1 MNSELYFPRNGKSFS
16 KTSEVDFEDT
26 VKLLGDI
33 DINVIFK
40 TEINLTKE
48 SINDALEESSS
59 GNDKIHLVVV
69 ADSFSDPDQ
78 EKVQDIIENLGIESK
93 IKKIEAPVKNLDAI
107 LEKRRSNEIITPTM
121 PALKVEGGESA
132 EENSEDKNE
141 NKAVELLPENAEEK
155 EEKIITAFTAEYNDI
170 LVVFLPDEES
180 AGENFNTILYS
191 VAKRLLRPK
200 KKPKLWKRFIPCSG
214 DSPFDVIRKVI
225 LMLAI
230 CTFIVSSCML
240 VNLLVIRPAI
250 NDSQNNAIRD
260 MLVVEDE
267 YDDSGNKIVKKPT
280 DGSEGTLVDF
290 SKLLKE
296 NDDTIGWI
304 KVPDTK
310 IDYVVCQPPEGK
322 DHEYYLYRDFY
333 KNYDVYGTVFLDY
346 RSQLDSRNLILHGHN
361 MRDGRMFG
369 TLKYYEDFNFYKKHP
384 TFTFNTIYEKSEW
397 KIISI
402 LKTNTLESQ
411 GEFFNYLRGDFSND
425 YDFLNFIYQIRERS
439 IIDTPVTANENDTL
453 VTLSTC
459 TYDMSEFRFVVV
471 ARKVRDGESSKVDV
485 SGAKENP
492 DTLYPDA
499 WYRTFGGTKPDVTTF
514 QDSYNK
520 KKITWYD
527 GKKKNWSEKDD
538 EVLYRDLEDGKKNAI
553 KEMKN
558 FVARNNYEEE
568 EKKQV
573 DKLVKDYTKLIND
586 AKSRTEINDI
596 YDKAIEDIRKVKTIE
611 DKNSELEESNRAV
624 SEMELKE
631 KKDSA
636 KLEIN
641 NSIAGNT
648 YRTTQLI
655 QVNRFIEVYSA
666 KIDQAETVEDVD
678 LLTDEA
684 IKRLKSVKTEE
695 QLLKEEQSSKALQ
708 SSKQASD
715 AKKRTEEASK
725 KAAEAS
731 RKAAEV
737 EASRKASELEAS
749 RKAAAELNSY
759 RSSAINR
766 IRNHVNIN
774 DYKYA
779 QQQEINSIINRYTNM
794 INTASDKATIDSYVS
809 SAINELNNVKTAAQ
823 IDQESKQS
831 SVDSSYDEPIPV
843 DSDPD
848 NSEPDE
854 PQVP

>member
-1 MNSELYFPRNGKSFS
+1 MTY
-16 KTSEVDFEDT
+16 
-26 VKLLGDI
+26 
-33 DINVIFK
+33 
-40 TEINLTKE
+40 
-48 SINDALEESSS
+48 
-59 GNDKIHLVVV
+59 
-69 ADSFSDPDQ
+69 
-78 EKVQDIIENLGIESK
+78 
-93 IKKIEAPVKNLDAI
+93 
-107 LEKRRSNEIITPTM
+107 
-121 PALKVEGGESA
+121 
-132 EENSEDKNE
+132 
-141 NKAVELLPENAEEK
+141 
-155 EEKIITAFTAEYNDI
+155 
-170 LVVFLPDEES
+170 
-180 AGENFNTILYS
+180 
-191 VAKRLLRPK
+191 
-200 KKPKLWKRFIPCSG
+200 
-214 DSPFDVIRKVI
+214 
-225 LMLAI
+225 
-230 CTFIVSSCML
+230 
-240 VNLLVIRPAI
+240 
-250 NDSQNNAIRD
+250 
-260 MLVVEDE
+260 
-267 YDDSGNKIVKKPT
+267 
-280 DGSEGTLVDF
+280 
-290 SKLLKE
+290 
-296 NDDTIGWI
+296 
-304 KVPDTK
+304 
-310 IDYVVCQPPEGK
+310 
-322 DHEYYLYRDFY
+322 
-333 KNYDVYGTVFLDY
+333 
-346 RSQLDSRNLILHGHN
+346 
-361 MRDGRMFG
+361 
-369 TLKYYEDFNFYKKHP
+369 
-384 TFTFNTIYEKSEW
+384 
-397 KIISI
+397 
-402 LKTNTLESQ
+402 
-411 GEFFNYLRGDFSND
+411 
-425 YDFLNFIYQIRERS
+425 
-439 IIDTPVTANENDTL
+439 VTANENDTL